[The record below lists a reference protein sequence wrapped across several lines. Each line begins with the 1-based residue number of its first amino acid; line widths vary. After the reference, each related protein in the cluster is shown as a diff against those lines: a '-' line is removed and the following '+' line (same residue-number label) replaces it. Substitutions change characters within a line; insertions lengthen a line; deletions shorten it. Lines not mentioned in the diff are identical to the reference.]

1 MVFLF
6 FNLDYLQFVLILFR
20 IRTFNMEKSKFK
32 DILLNGG
39 VGEEEYS
46 NAKHLIA
53 EANFRVWKM
62 SAIFFEI
69 LFLVLFLISMVFSLA
84 SGVEPSLQ
92 EMFKSYVI
100 PLGFLSFYM
109 VVISLLFFALDP
121 KSNVLVPLIYISM
134 TAIVLAVGSISIVM
148 NNNLSGTPFFVALV
162 LMPIFIIDRPIRNMF
177 FSVLAGL
184 IYIVLVLT
192 VKDDTLNNHI
202 RDVILA
208 SSFTVVS
215 IFISGVINISRI
227 KRCVVL
233 YQVEVQRDTDSLTLV
248 KNVNAYDRKIDEL
261 KKKIVSKTDFK
272 FAIVVCDINNLKYIN
287 DTYGHTH
294 GDKLII
300 RTSKI
305 ICDAFKHSP
314 VYRIGGDEFVAI
326 LENTDYSNRESLIRH
341 LHEYL
346 DELHSS
352 SNRQEDIS
360 IAMGVGVYN
369 PNKDYDYVSVFS
381 RADAEMYDNK
391 RVLKNKSENI

>member
-1 MVFLF
+1 MVFSLP
-6 FNLDYLQFVLILFR
+6 NLDYLQFFLILYR
-20 IRTFNMEKSKFK
+20 IRTLNMEKSKFK
-32 DILLNGG
+32 DTLLNGG

-69 LFLVLFLISMVFSLA
+69 LFLVLFLISLVFSLA

-92 EMFKSYVI
+92 EMFRSYVI

-134 TAIVLAVGSISIVM
+134 TAIVLAVGSISIIM

-192 VKDDTLNNHI
+192 VKDDTVNNHI

-261 KKKIVSKTDFK
+261 KKKIASKADFK

-352 SNRQEDIS
+352 SNRQEDVS

-391 RVLKNKSENI
+391 RVLKNKKNA